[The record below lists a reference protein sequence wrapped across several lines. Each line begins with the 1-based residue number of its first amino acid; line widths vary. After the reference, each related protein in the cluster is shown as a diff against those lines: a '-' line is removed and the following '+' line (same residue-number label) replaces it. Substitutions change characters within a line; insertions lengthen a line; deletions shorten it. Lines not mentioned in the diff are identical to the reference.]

1 MTSTELEA
9 SLGGF
14 AGTECYHR
22 LSPLHSGLV
31 VTDGV
36 LFLAQEAKAFWLI
49 DAIASHQPKCR
60 KDASLRDFQ
69 FWTLDVADD
78 HSAVLKCERDTD
90 DVAIVQR
97 IPYTDFPLK
106 QARVWVQPGDERTW
120 VAMLPSEH

>member
-1 MTSTELEA
+1 MNATEIE
-9 SLGGF
+9 SGLGQF
-14 AGTECYHR
+14 TGTECYHR
-22 LSPLHSGLV
+22 LSALHLGLV

-36 LFLAQEAKAFWLI
+36 KFLAQEAGAFWLI
-49 DAIASHQPKCR
+49 DAIASYQPKCR

-69 FWTLDVADD
+69 FWTLDVAED

-90 DVAIVQR
+90 DVAITQR

>member
-1 MTSTELEA
+1 MNGTELEA

-14 AGTECYHR
+14 TGTECYHK
-22 LSPLHSGLV
+22 LSPLHLGLV

-69 FWTLDVADD
+69 FWTLDVAED

-90 DVAIVQR
+90 DVAITQR
-97 IPYTDFPLK
+97 IPYTDFPMK
-106 QARVWVQPGDERTW
+106 QVRVWVQPSDERTW
-120 VAMLPSEH
+120 VALLPSEH